1 MIAERVVSVLATAQI
16 VTLRTS
22 PGAGKSTLL
31 RHLQQQLDA
40 GLIDMRDF
48 YLASQ
53 GGDPLA
59 MEDAFMQ
66 LCLEELGNH
75 SSLLI
80 DDFELFVALTQ
91 GPAYPRSGYLDTVCE
106 TLLAYVL
113 SDDKQLLIVHE
124 APYLPQ
130 PLWRRAFRLEM
141 PAFAAADYA
150 FFGQRFLPASLA
162 AGLNYDQIY
171 RFAAHLNVHDLKRM
185 CLHAAQVPKLDTDGF
200 VALLREQQLAS
211 NVDLD
216 EVQPVELGDLC
227 GLDELL
233 DSLMAGVIVPM
244 EHGELAQALQ
254 LRPKRGVLL
263 AGPPGTGKT
272 TIGRALAHRLKGK
285 FFLIDGTAIAE
296 SMDFHYKLAHTFRA
310 AAENA
315 PAVVFIDDSDVIFES
330 GRASGFYRFLL
341 TQLDG
346 LHSKSASQVCVVMT
360 AMNVASLP
368 PALVRS
374 GRIELWLETQ
384 LPDGMARMQMLYQNM
399 REPARGDHHVGSDPL
414 DQSNRRDDRG

>member
-1 MIAERVVSVLATAQI
+1 MQEAVV
-16 VTLRTS
+16 
-22 PGAGKSTLL
+22 PGADLG
-31 RHLQQQLDA
+31 D
-40 GLIDMRDF
+40 
-48 YLASQ
+48 
-53 GGDPLA
+53 DPLA

-113 SDDKQLLIVHE
+113 SDGKQLLIVHE

-130 PLWRRAFRLEM
+130 PLWRRALRLEM

-150 FFGQRFLPASLA
+150 FFGQRFLACIA
-162 AGLNYDQIY
+162 WRQALNYDQIY

-185 CLHAAQVPKLDTDGF
+185 CLHAAQDPQLDTDGF

-216 EVQPVELGDLC
+216 EVQPVEFGDLC
-227 GLDELL
+227 GLDELV

-263 AGPPGTGKT
+263 AGPPGQGKPPSA
-272 TIGRALAHRLKGK
+272 GRWP
-285 FFLIDGTAIAE
+285 TA
-296 SMDFHYKLAHTFRA
+296 S
-310 AAENA
+310 
-315 PAVVFIDDSDVIFES
+315 
-330 GRASGFYRFLL
+330 RAS
-341 TQLDG
+341 
-346 LHSKSASQVCVVMT
+346 SS
-360 AMNVASLP
+360 
-368 PALVRS
+368 
-374 GRIELWLETQ
+374 
-384 LPDGMARMQMLYQNM
+384 
-399 REPARGDHHVGSDPL
+399 
-414 DQSNRRDDRG
+414 